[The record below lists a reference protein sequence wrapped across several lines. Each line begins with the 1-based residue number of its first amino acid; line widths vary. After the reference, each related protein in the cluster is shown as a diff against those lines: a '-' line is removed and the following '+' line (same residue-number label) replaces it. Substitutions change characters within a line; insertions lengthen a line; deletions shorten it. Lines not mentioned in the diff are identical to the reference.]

1 MSPLHLYTD
10 NCPALPRRVPLPR
23 PIAAAPNLVTAQL
36 DQVAAPAPKPPS
48 ARCTFVPSATLDEHI
63 TRVGDWY
70 SKQDEFQGQDTL
82 SIHHR
87 ENLDER
93 AALIRMRLES
103 MHHELI
109 EMHSEYISQQ
119 EQDDGN
125 EEQRVLEYETLCTD
139 ACAMGQPLPVALS
152 L

>member
-1 MSPLHLYTD
+1 MYGEHGSCSDAVLLTD
-10 NCPALPRRVPLPR
+10 G
-23 PIAAAPNLVTAQL
+23 
-36 DQVAAPAPKPPS
+36 PPS
-48 ARCTFVPSATLDEHI
+48 RPLQI
-63 TRVGDWY
+63 TRAEDWY
-70 SKQDEFQGQDTL
+70 SKQDEFQRQDTR